1 MESRPKLA
9 IIGTGVA
16 GLGAAYFLRKDF
28 NITLFERNDYLGGH
42 SNTVDVV
49 EDKFNLPVDTGFIV
63 FNHVTYPHLL
73 KLFNTINAPT
83 KKSDM
88 SFSVQ
93 SLHKKLEFSGSGLN
107 GLFAQRSNLFSP
119 WYIRFLLQINKFNE
133 LAPKIL
139 DDDKYSKLTLGE
151 FAMQNGFSKDLL
163 DHYLVP
169 MSSAVWSTPPDLML
183 NFPAVTLA
191 RFFHNHGFLGLSTQ
205 HQWYTV
211 EGGSR
216 EYVKL
221 MIKEINP
228 TVNLKNSIK
237 SVYQENEKVIIH
249 DQSDQKHTFDKVIL
263 AAHGDESLDMLS
275 KPSQKQKDYL
285 KEFQYCRNIATL
297 HTDDSVM
304 PKKKLAWS
312 SWNYRTEDLNGNLVS
327 HTVYWMNRLQGISKK
342 INYFLSI
349 NDPGLIDQKKIIKT
363 IPYQH
368 PLFTLNAINTQPK
381 LSELN
386 REGNIYFCGS
396 YFRYGFHEDAL
407 GSGYDLAK
415 EILGKDPWSI

>member
-1 MESRPKLA
+1 METRPQLA

-42 SNTVDVV
+42 SNTVDL
-49 EDKFNLPVDTGFIV
+49 EEGGAKLPVDTGFIV

-73 KLFNTINAPT
+73 KLFNTIKAPT
-83 KKSDM
+83 KLSDM

-93 SLHKKLEFSGSGLN
+93 SLHKKLEFSGTGLN

-139 DDDKYSKLTLGE
+139 DDDKYSNLTLGE
-151 FAMQNGFSKDLL
+151 FAMQSGFTRDLL

-183 NFPAVTLA
+183 KFPAVTLA
-191 RFFHNHGFLGLSTQ
+191 RFFYNHGFLGLNTQ

-211 EGGSR
+211 DGGSR

-221 MIKEINP
+221 MIHEIKPKININNP
-228 TVNLKNSIK
+228 IK
-237 SVYQENEKVIIH
+237 SVFQENGKVIIL
-249 DQSDQKHTFDKVIL
+249 DQSDQKYTFDKVII
-263 AAHGDESLDMLS
+263 ATHGDEALNMLRDPS
-275 KPSQKQKDYL
+275 KKQKEYL
-285 KEFQYCRNIATL
+285 KEFHYYKNIATL
-297 HTDDSVM
+297 HTDDSLM

-312 SWNYRTEDLNGNLVS
+312 SWNYRTENINGNLVS
-327 HTVYWMNRLQGISKK
+327 HTIYWMNRLQGISKK

-349 NDPGLIDQKKIIKT
+349 NDPGLIDPKKVLRT
-363 IPYQH
+363 ISYHH
-368 PLFTLNAINTQPK
+368 PLFSLDAIKVQSK

-386 REGNIYFCGS
+386 KEGEIYFCGS
-396 YFRYGFHEDAL
+396 YFKYGFHEDAFA
-407 GSGYDLAK
+407 SGHDVAK
-415 EILGKDPWSI
+415 IILGRDPWSI